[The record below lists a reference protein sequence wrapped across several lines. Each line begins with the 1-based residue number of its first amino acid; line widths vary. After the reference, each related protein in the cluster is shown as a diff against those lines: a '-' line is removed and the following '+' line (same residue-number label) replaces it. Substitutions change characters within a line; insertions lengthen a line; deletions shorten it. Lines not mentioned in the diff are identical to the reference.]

1 MLEYFP
7 LNLHKLIKRT
17 TLSVSKIK
25 YILKN
30 VSSGLLFL
38 HGMSIAHRDIK
49 LDNIVVTEDLSV
61 VKIIDFGL
69 CLDLNS
75 RSSPTVTE
83 VCGTLPY
90 MAP

>member
-1 MLEYFP
+1 
-7 LNLHKLIKRT
+7 
-17 TLSVSKIK
+17 
-25 YILKN
+25 
-30 VSSGLLFL
+30 
-38 HGMSIAHRDIK
+38 MSIAHRDIK